1 MMMDIVEAKVKF
13 PNVSAKKKQANL
25 SARRKKSMAA
35 LDAFFQDFLVKG
47 LSKNCA
53 TSHLPL
59 AGPITG
65 ARSSSSTDIIK
76 DGFIESIRQTYENC
90 GPWKNWIRAWNIR
103 VRKLDALINVME
115 QNS

>member
-1 MMMDIVEAKVKF
+1 MDIIEGKVKY

-35 LDAFFQDFLVKG
+35 LDAFFQNFLVKG

-65 ARSSSSTDIIK
+65 AKSSSSTDIIK
-76 DGFIESIRQTYENC
+76 DGFIESIRPTYENC
-90 GPWKNWIRAWNIR
+90 GPWKNWNRAWNIR

>member
-1 MMMDIVEAKVKF
+1 MEIIEGKVKY
-13 PNVSAKKKQANL
+13 PNVPAKKKQANL
-25 SARRKKSMAA
+25 SAKRKKSLAA
-35 LDAFFQDFLVKG
+35 LDTFFQNFLVKG
-47 LSKNCA
+47 LSKKCA

-59 AGPITG
+59 AGPLAG
-65 ARSSSSTDIIK
+65 ARSSSSTDDLK
-76 DGFIESIRQTYENC
+76 DGFIESITPTYENC